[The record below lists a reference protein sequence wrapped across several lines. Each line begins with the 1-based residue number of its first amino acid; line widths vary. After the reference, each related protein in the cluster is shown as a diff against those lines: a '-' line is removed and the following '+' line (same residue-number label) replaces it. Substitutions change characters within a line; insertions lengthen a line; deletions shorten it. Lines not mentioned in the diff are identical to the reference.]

1 MFCYE
6 GPSCRGLLFATACH
20 CNVDAGAAQVS
31 CLKTLRALEAGKNVD
46 ELVPADYKP
55 SEKALALMSRG
66 ASKHP
71 FVAGIEDTLII
82 TMKGIASGL
91 KNTG

>member
-1 MFCYE
+1 M
-6 GPSCRGLLFATACH
+6 
-20 CNVDAGAAQVS
+20 S
-31 CLKTLRALEAGKNVD
+31 CLKTLRAIEAGKNVD